1 METQAVESST
11 GSEQQQQIMSLIDK
25 YLKDNRNER
34 QKVRIKAEKSSFLLL
49 TLFRLLFSVPS
60 EFSLK
65 SIQ

>member
-34 QKVRIKAEKSSFLLL
+34 QKVRIKAAKSNFL
-49 TLFRLLFSVPS
+49 
-60 EFSLK
+60 
-65 SIQ
+65 